1 MQLLEAGIPYVG
13 CSEYLGTHKQII
25 DIYNT
30 IKPLPR
36 GYRVKHSDAW
46 CMAFVSACAWKTG
59 MDERFPYEC
68 SCAKAV
74 DKLKSQ
80 GLWAESDCYIPRK
93 NDLIFYHWGK
103 DSTDDCTSAPD
114 HVGIVAGLK
123 DDCIIV
129 LEGNYND
136 TVRYREITLNHRYIR
151 GFGRTSDLYKDEE
164 IDLEAIVY
172 QVIAGKWGNMPER
185 EELLE
190 AAGYDY
196 PTIQGRVNSIYESQ
210 NPAENKFLQDVAV
223 EVIQGKWGN
232 NPERKQKLIKAGY
245 DYSAVQEHVN
255 FLLGIL
261 G

>member
-36 GYRVKHSDAW
+36 GYRVKYSDAW

-80 GLWAESDCYIPRK
+80 GLWTESDCYMPQK
-93 NDLIFYHWGK
+93 NDLLFYHWGK
-103 DSTDDCTSAPD
+103 DSADDCTAAPD

-123 DDCIIV
+123 DLCIVV
-129 LEGNYND
+129 LEGNYKD

-151 GFGRTSDLYKDEE
+151 GFGRTSELYNDGQE
-164 IDLEAIVY
+164 DLEAVAH

-185 EELLE
+185 AELLE

-196 PTIQGRVNSIYESQ
+196 PSVQERVNSLYEQQ
-210 NPAENKFLQDVAV
+210 NPPVNDYLSDVAIA
-223 EVIQGKWGN
+223 VIRGEWGN
-232 NPERKQKLIKAGY
+232 GSERKRRLIEAGY
-245 DYSAVQEHVN
+245 DFAGVQEYVN
-255 FLLGIL
+255 FLMQKG
-261 G
+261 